1 MAHFS
6 ATVYGK
12 IYCKHNQPNYLTKQR
27 RKQEPKS
34 VARAMSILEVL
45 NESLAQNRVSWNQ
58 IVDNSSEECNQIRD
72 FFYCET
78 CLMSHLFISRL
89 TRTL

>member
-45 NESLAQNRVSWNQ
+45 NESLAQNRVS
-58 IVDNSSEECNQIRD
+58 
-72 FFYCET
+72 
-78 CLMSHLFISRL
+78 
-89 TRTL
+89 